1 MVRLPPPA
9 IPNPWETLRAHTP
22 TKCLSPQAKPGIH
35 AGPLQPNQRSPHCP
49 RSPTRILTHGPLMDK
64 LSRHNLTLT
73 TRDIRGH
80 PTNVPRLPTPRP
92 RRPTIHKTH
101 TNNPT
106 HPTSNTS
113 TPIYPARTTKEPHRH
128 KRPRHNISAQPIFQA
143 QAPRITGIT
152 HNFLGAEHISA
163 KQQPRTQ
170 RPCRTTPRLRRH
182 SIHHYIIER
191 CTQNPYN
198 PFQTRYPPRRVPTT

>member
-9 IPNPWETLRAHTP
+9 IPHPWKTLRTHTP
-22 TKCLSPQAKPGIH
+22 TKCISHQPKPRQH
-35 AGPLQPNQRSPHCP
+35 TGPLPPSQRSPHCP
-49 RSPTRILTHGPLMDK
+49 RTPTRILTHGPLLDK

-73 TRDIRGH
+73 TRDDLRGH
-80 PTNVPRLPTPRP
+80 PTNVPRLPTTRP

-101 TNNPT
+101 TNSPT

-113 TPIYPARTTKEPHRH
+113 TPINPARTTKEPHRH
-128 KRPRHNISAQPIFQA
+128 KRPSHNISAQPIFQA

-170 RPCRTTPRLRRH
+170 RPRRTTPRLCRH
-182 SIHHYIIER
+182 SFR
-191 CTQNPYN
+191 P
-198 PFQTRYPPRRVPTT
+198 